1 MNWVLPCLMIRA
13 LWTTKKHNKR
23 QKSKHQKKMGQSS
36 SHRNQEDPFDYASL
50 SSNTHQQPTSTTTTQ
65 PIIHKEELLHHLLLM
80 GSSNSGK
87 TLFAKMSNLILEG
100 SMTSRSMKYRE
111 ELLSSMFAW
120 LLLIV
125 CVKKKL
131 FSELELQ
138 QPTSEQLI
146 DLLLKPKKKDIS
158 KSLHHHNQNDETHHS
173 GETNNEELDDRC
185 LLQLAIVK
193 PELLWS
199 NDKMMKDVYSLW
211 QNEPI
216 LHNIYAIIYFNK
228 MSPELLFLF
237 GNTQVGSV
245 ISGNVLDKF
254 GHVNTVPKQPQW
266 QHFENFNYVIN
277 HCVEIAHSLRRA
289 QNGILDPEINFDK
302 EFLLASNMTRGYY
315 ESEIK
320 LKLSD
325 KKKTE
330 TSSMKKKETKENKEE
345 LISMSEQFRSLFMI
359 DSAGVRSDRKKWR
372 KILLSKLYPDLLH
385 ENKKKENTDQPKK
398 KKKSV
403 STQESPTSS
412 SSSNNNA
419 VSSSSSNQTP
429 AAMPSQQVSSSAS
442 SSLACSSSLASSSQN
457 SSEPISHTIYSQLK
471 PSGVAILYFVSLT
484 SYNQY
489 SVDDILGLYGSTI
502 SITVDSK
509 TPASPLL
516 NINSDKILTV
526 ERPIEVSTCSE
537 ASAPEEDDEEQKLV
551 SVLKSPRGTEV
562 NLKHVDLLEKKRMK
576 KKTLKPPK
584 YKPLIDSAS
593 SLFLSRHQ
601 SLKHNGLLTL
611 KNQLIDSLE
620 FFNKTVNMPEV
631 TNVPIIL
638 VFTKKE
644 SLKRKLVF
652 CDFSDSF
659 FFFFQNQSSEMV
671 PLDPLPEEIL
681 LKKQVMIG
689 NQKIS
694 SLEKTNNN
702 KITNLSSSNPITT
715 SPPIVSSSS
724 FIISNKNIGS
734 DVSPRLISELKTSK
748 LLLNRLKKEYNDEDD
763 DEDRNTRVESPVIE
777 QLVSETPS
785 EQPSI
790 THHSENKERKNETT
804 CCLESSLQES
814 PNLNEPIKTQPLSEC
829 STTLER
835 QSLTRDRL
843 LDVSSVGMA
852 IGERRQLDNRC
863 VSVSIN
869 LTTLEQQLELQRRAI
884 QELMNDTETM
894 NAMTETCLKFS
905 DPYEKK
911 VPLTE
916 DDLKEPEQPRMVS
929 EEYSN
934 LVIDYIAKQFLNQVK
949 SEEKRKQIEKQIIV
963 LDIFNRDEMKKVLK
977 ELINKTC

>member
-1 MNWVLPCLMIRA
+1 
-13 LWTTKKHNKR
+13 
-23 QKSKHQKKMGQSS
+23 MGQASS
-36 SHRNQEDPFDYASL
+36 HHRNQEDQPFDFATTNPS
-50 SSNTHQQPTSTTTTQ
+50 TTAPTTTTTTTTQ

-131 FSELELQ
+131 FSEMKLQ
-138 QPTSEQLI
+138 EVRSEALI
-146 DLLLKPKKKDIS
+146 DVLLKKRTKNMDSTLKNVTI
-158 KSLHHHNQNDETHHS
+158 HVETR
-173 GETNNEELDDRC
+173 ETTDDLDDRC

-199 NDKMMKDVYSLW
+199 NDKMMRDIYEMW
-211 QNEPI
+211 QTETI
-216 LHNIYAIIYFNK
+216 LHKIYAIIYFNK

-254 GHVNTVPKQPQW
+254 GNVNTVPKQPQW
-266 QHFENFNYVIN
+266 QHFENFNYVMN

-289 QNGILDPEINFDK
+289 QKGILDPEINFDK

-320 LKLSD
+320 LKLENITT
-325 KKKTE
+325 KKQE
-330 TSSMKKKETKENKEE
+330 PSPTSSKKKESKENKEE
-345 LISMSEQFRSLFMI
+345 LVTMSEQFRSLFMI

-372 KILLSKLYPDLLH
+372 KILLSKLYPDLH
-385 ENKKKENTDQPKK
+385 EKKKKETSTDAGKK
-398 KKKSV
+398 KKKDKK
-403 STQESPTSS
+403 EASS
-412 SSSNNNA
+412 SSGNLEGTPSSLPL
-419 VSSSSSNQTP
+419 SSSST
-429 AAMPSQQVSSSAS
+429 SQS
-442 SSLACSSSLASSSQN
+442 C
-457 SSEPISHTIYSQLK
+457 EISPQIYSQLK

-484 SYNQY
+484 SFNQY

-509 TPASPLL
+509 TPGSPLL

-526 ERPIEVSTCSE
+526 ERPIYVSSSE
-537 ASAPEEDDEEQKLV
+537 GGENALSAEEDHEEQKLV

-593 SLFLSRHQ
+593 SMFLSRHQ

-659 FFFFQNQSSEMV
+659 FTSLQNQTSEMV

-681 LKKQVMIG
+681 LKRPVMIG
-689 NQKIS
+689 TQKTHIS
-694 SLEKTNNN
+694 ARNSPLPSPSILSLKSMNN
-702 KITNLSSSNPITT
+702 
-715 SPPIVSSSS
+715 
-724 FIISNKNIGS
+724 S
-734 DVSPRLISELKTSK
+734 DASPRLMNELKTSK
-748 LLLNRLKKEYNDEDD
+748 LLLNRLKKELDSDD
-763 DEDRNTRVESPVIE
+763 VDSTRVESPVIE
-777 QLVSETPS
+777 HLV
-785 EQPSI
+785 I
-790 THHSENKERKNETT
+790 A
-804 CCLESSLQES
+804 
-814 PNLNEPIKTQPLSEC
+814 
-829 STTLER
+829 STTLETTNAISQSQQTQSTTPSELKPPPLTSEQETWSEKQLEETHDYTPENENHHQQFQETKEDHNKNEENEENQTTSSNDNITRQPSETSLR

-869 LTTLEQQLELQRRAI
+869 LTTLEQQLELQRKAI
-884 QELMNDTETM
+884 LELLDDSETIQ
-894 NAMTETCLKFS
+894 AMTETCLKFS

-916 DDLKEPEQPRMVS
+916 DDFKEPEQPRSVS
-929 EEYSN
+929 DEYSQ

-949 SEEKRKQIEKQIIV
+949 NEEKRKQIEQQIIV
-963 LDIFNRDEMKKVLK
+963 LDIFNRDEMEKVLK
-977 ELINKTC
+977 ELIHKTC